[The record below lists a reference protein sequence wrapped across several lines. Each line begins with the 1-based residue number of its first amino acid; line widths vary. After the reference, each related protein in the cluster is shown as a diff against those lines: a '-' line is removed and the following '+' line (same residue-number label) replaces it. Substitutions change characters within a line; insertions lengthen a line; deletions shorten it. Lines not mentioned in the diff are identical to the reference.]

1 MKCPVCETTMDEG
14 EVYLK
19 KAFFNMLA
27 FGWGGTDL
35 VFKNDKSKRET
46 ELLNQWDFSKAYRC
60 KSCGAS
66 VIATRTG
73 RQ

>member
-1 MKCPVCETTMDEG
+1 MKCPICETLMAEG
-14 EVYLK
+14 EVFLK
-19 KAFFNMLA
+19 KGFSDMLA

-46 ELLNQWDFSKAYRC
+46 ELLNQWDFSKTNYC

-73 RQ
+73 KH